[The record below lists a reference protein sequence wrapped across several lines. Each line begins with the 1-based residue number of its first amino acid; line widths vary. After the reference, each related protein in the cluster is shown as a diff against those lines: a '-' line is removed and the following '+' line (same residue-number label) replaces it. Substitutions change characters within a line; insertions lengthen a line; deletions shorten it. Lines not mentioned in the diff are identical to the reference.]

1 MVSLLTLAGQFA
13 DTACTKQFLGLLPWN
28 NYLDYDSNCNL
39 IHFHVLG
46 ANSSLLLIGLAIID
60 DLFRLAGLLAVA
72 FVIYSGFQFVLS
84 QGSPEE
90 AAKARTTGI
99 NALVGLGISLI
110 AITFVSF
117 LGAQLGGGGR
127 GAADGPFGLNVNSLP
142 NPVGVENGN
151 IFQGALSIV
160 FGVLGAIA
168 FLIIVIAGMQYA
180 FSQGDPQAT
189 GKAKA
194 AIIYALIGLIIA
206 ILAQSIVSFAVN
218 HQP

>member
-1 MVSLLTLAGQFA
+1 M
-13 DTACTKQFLGLLPWN
+13 
-28 NYLDYDSNCNL
+28 
-39 IHFHVLG
+39 HFHVLG
-46 ANSSLLLIGLAIID
+46 ANSSLLLILLAIVD
-60 DLFRLAGLLAVA
+60 DLFRLAGLLAVG
-72 FVIYSGFQFVLS
+72 FIIYSGFQFVLS

-90 AAKARTTGI
+90 SAKARTTGI
-99 NALVGLGISLI
+99 NALVGLGISLV
-110 AITFVSF
+110 AIVFVTF
-117 LGAQLGGGGR
+117 LGGQVDNRSGGSGTSKLGGTL
-127 GAADGPFGLNVNSLP
+127 DVNSLP
-142 NPVGVENGN
+142 FPTGVEGSGL
-151 IFQGALSIV
+151 IQTALSVI